1 MNSDSSLHESSCGQ
15 ASSTGGACDICG
27 GAQTLQSGH
36 ASFKGQFFCHLEDG
50 PGGRTAYQWLLE
62 QRYLDQDSDSSLN
75 VSSTCDICGRPQ
87 TFWYGHASF
96 KGQFFCA
103 LEVGPGGR
111 TAEQWLL
118 EQRGPDLDS
127 ASSLYMNSTCDHCGR
142 DQTLQYGH
150 EFKCQFFCHLEDG
163 PGGRTA
169 YQWLLEQRDPD
180 LDSDSSLNVSLT
192 CDICGRAQT
201 FRYGHASFKGQF
213 FCHLED
219 GPGGRTAYQWLL
231 GQRGQDLEL
240 RSRLTECERVVENP
254 KADNSAL
261 KAELMNAKDRL
272 TTSEKEIESLK
283 NSEQPNVAFS
293 VTLTGSGFMGP
304 VSVDAILVY
313 TKVITNVGQAYDP
326 ITGFFTAPARGVY
339 YFRFTARRVL
349 GSRFMGIR
357 LCKNWQVMF
366 VQEHHNDGLRDYL
379 SSGASLKLEVGD
391 KVNMRLPAG
400 YRIYND
406 LDNHNTFTGLLRFTL

>member
-1 MNSDSSLHESSCGQ
+1 MEGRKSTQKRKHLEPPAEDSDSSLHESSCGQ

-103 LEVGPGGR
+103 LEDGPGGR
-111 TAEQWLL
+111 TAYHWLL
-118 EQRGPDLDS
+118 DQRGQDLDS

-150 EFKCQFFCHLEDG
+150 EFKCQFFCHLEVG

-169 YQWLLEQRDPD
+169 EQWLLE
-180 LDSDSSLNVSLT
+180 
-192 CDICGRAQT
+192 
-201 FRYGHASFKGQF
+201 
-213 FCHLED
+213 
-219 GPGGRTAYQWLL
+219 
-231 GQRGQDLEL
+231 QRGQDLEL

-254 KADNSAL
+254 KADN
-261 KAELMNAKDRL
+261 
-272 TTSEKEIESLK
+272 
-283 NSEQPNVAFS
+283 S

-357 LCKNWQVMF
+357 LCKNWEVMF

-379 SSGASLKLEVGD
+379 SSGASLQLEVGD
-391 KVNMRLPAG
+391 MVNMRLPAG